1 MDRNQE
7 QIDLKEVP
15 GIVSTRLGTGGACF
29 EIDIVDKNL
38 KFQVENFNGQQ
49 LHTVAKAG
57 ELFYLI
63 RFNET
68 ASVAKYLGK
77 RELVI
82 ICAHELVKKVS
93 ESHLMGEEFSIIPA
107 YILDV
112 EQNST
117 LVVFCHNQ
125 EKKYVISYPDGM
137 MDITATA

>member
-15 GIVSTRLGTGGACF
+15 GIVSTRLGTSDSF

-93 ESHLMGEEFSIIPA
+93 ESHLMGKEFSIIPV

-125 EKKYVISYPDGM
+125 EKKYVISYPGGM
-137 MDITATA
+137 MDFTATA